1 MNNIRQ
7 QLKKGVLEIIILKII
22 SIEDTYGYKIV
33 KKLESYENL
42 TIKEGSLYPILYR
55 LEEDQL
61 IESKWLVNTDNGK
74 PKKYY
79 CITEMGKEELEKM
92 IDEWSVFAYDVNKFL
107 GGN

>member
-1 MNNIRQ
+1 
-7 QLKKGVLEIIILKII
+7 
-22 SIEDTYGYKIV
+22 
-33 KKLESYENL
+33 
-42 TIKEGSLYPILYR
+42 
-55 LEEDQL
+55 DQL

>member
-1 MNNIRQ
+1 MKNIRQ

-33 KKLESYENL
+33 KKLEEYENL

-55 LEEDQL
+55 LEDDQL
-61 IESKWLVNTDNGK
+61 IESKWFVNTDNGK

-79 CITEMGKEELEKM
+79 CITETGKEELEKM
-92 IDEWSVFAYDVNKFL
+92 IDEWSIFSHDVTKFL